1 MKFKSINNKK
11 IIAIILSGF
20 IIVNMVGCSKTENT
34 LQENYQ
40 HYNQETVTENSEPQ
54 IEQDEPNIN
63 PVIKPD
69 SNESVTSE
77 PSINSTTNNNDN
89 NNNNN
94 NSSNNNVTEEY
105 SSAEEYRSAD
115 EKAIETFNNLEEDID
130 NILNSETVNNA
141 KDKAKGV
148 FVTVVDFLFYDSEIN
163 GVTFD
168 ELTDSGKQ
176 KVLEIAS
183 RIDTK
188 IENKFPNYK
197 ETISET
203 AKEAFNKASELIK
216 KGANNLKEFSK
227 EKLGEENYNA
237 IVDVKD
243 EIVEYTKEAI
253 DIIGDFGSNIF
264 NKGKEYIKEWYENF
278 RN

>member
-1 MKFKSINNKK
+1 MKFRIINNKK

-20 IIVNMVGCSKTENT
+20 IVVNMVGCSKTEST

-40 HYNQETVTENSEPQ
+40 HYNQETVTENNEPQ

-63 PVIKPD
+63 PVIE
-69 SNESVTSE
+69 SNPNETYTNE
-77 PSINSTTNNNDN
+77 PNINTDKT
-89 NNNNN
+89 
-94 NSSNNNVTEEY
+94 TEEY
-105 SSAEEYRSAD
+105 SSAD
-115 EKAIETFNNLEEDID
+115 EKAIETFNSIEEDIE

-148 FVTVVDFLFYDSEIN
+148 FVTIVDFLFYDSEIN

-168 ELTDSGKQ
+168 ELTDNGKQ

-183 RIDTK
+183 SIDNK

-203 AKEAFNKASELIK
+203 AKDAFNKASELIK

-237 IVDVKD
+237 IINVKD
-243 EIVEYTKEAI
+243 EFVEYTKEAI
-253 DIIGDFGSNIF
+253 DIIGDVGSDLLDS
-264 NKGKEYIKEWYENF
+264 GKEYIKNWYENF

>member
-1 MKFKSINNKK
+1 MKFRIINNKK
-11 IIAIILSGF
+11 IIAVILSGF
-20 IIVNMVGCSKTENT
+20 IIVNMVGCSKTEST

-40 HYNQETVTENSEPQ
+40 HYNQETVTENNEPQ

-63 PVIKPD
+63 PVIE
-69 SNESVTSE
+69 SNPNETYTNE
-77 PSINSTTNNNDN
+77 PNINTDKT
-89 NNNNN
+89 
-94 NSSNNNVTEEY
+94 TEEY
-105 SSAEEYRSAD
+105 SSAD
-115 EKAIETFNNLEEDID
+115 EKAIETFNSIEEDID

-148 FVTVVDFLFYDSEIN
+148 FVTIVDFLFYDSEIN

-168 ELTDSGKQ
+168 ELTDNGKQ

-183 RIDTK
+183 SIDNK

-203 AKEAFNKASELIK
+203 AKDAFNKASELIK

-237 IVDVKD
+237 IVEVKD
-243 EIVEYTKEAI
+243 EFVEYTKEAI
-253 DIIGDFGSNIF
+253 DIIGDVGSDLLDS
-264 NKGKEYIKEWYENF
+264 GKEYIKNWYENF

>member
-1 MKFKSINNKK
+1 MKFKIINNKK

-20 IIVNMVGCSKTENT
+20 IFVNMVGCSKTEST

-40 HYNQETVTENSEPQ
+40 HYNQETVTENNEPQ

-63 PVIKPD
+63 PVIESKP
-69 SNESVTSE
+69 NETYTNE
-77 PSINSTTNNNDN
+77 PSISTNNTDKP
-89 NNNNN
+89 
-94 NSSNNNVTEEY
+94 TEEY
-105 SSAEEYRSAD
+105 SSAD
-115 EKAIETFNNLEEDID
+115 EKAIETFNSIEEDID

-148 FVTVVDFLFYDSEIN
+148 FVTIVDFLFYDSEIN

-183 RIDTK
+183 SIDNK

-203 AKEAFNKASELIK
+203 AKDAFNKASELIK

-253 DIIGDFGSNIF
+253 DIIGDVGSDLLDS
-264 NKGKEYIKEWYENF
+264 GKEYIKNWYENF

>member
-1 MKFKSINNKK
+1 MNFKIINNKK
-11 IIAIILSGF
+11 IIAVILSGF
-20 IIVNMVGCSKTENT
+20 IVVNMVGCSKTESVT
-34 LQENYQ
+34 QESYE
-40 HYNQETVTENSEPQ
+40 HYNQKVTDEPQ
-54 IEQDEPNIN
+54 IEQTKPNIN
-63 PVIKPD
+63 PITKSKHTEIETTEPNIK
-69 SNESVTSE
+69 
-77 PSINSTTNNNDN
+77 TT
-89 NNNNN
+89 
-94 NSSNNNVTEEY
+94 EY
-105 SSAEEYRSAD
+105 SNID
-115 EKAIETFNNLEEDID
+115 ERAIETFNNLEEDIN
-130 NILNSETVNNA
+130 NILNSETVDNA

-148 FVTVVDFLFYDSEIN
+148 FISIVDFLFYDSEIN

-183 RIDTK
+183 SIDNK

-243 EIVEYTKEAI
+243 EIVEYTKETI
-253 DIIGDFGSNIF
+253 DIIGDVGSDLLDS
-264 NKGKEYIKEWYENF
+264 GKEYIKNWYENF

>member
-1 MKFKSINNKK
+1 MKFRIINNKK

-20 IIVNMVGCSKTENT
+20 IVVNMVGCSKTEST

-40 HYNQETVTENSEPQ
+40 HYNQETVTENNEPQ

-63 PVIKPD
+63 PVIE
-69 SNESVTSE
+69 SNPNETYTNE
-77 PSINSTTNNNDN
+77 PNINTDKT
-89 NNNNN
+89 
-94 NSSNNNVTEEY
+94 TEEY
-105 SSAEEYRSAD
+105 SSTD
-115 EKAIETFNNLEEDID
+115 EKAIETFNSIEEDID

-148 FVTVVDFLFYDSEIN
+148 FVTIVDFLFYDSEIN

-168 ELTDSGKQ
+168 ELTDNGKQ

-183 RIDTK
+183 SIDNK

-203 AKEAFNKASELIK
+203 AKDAFNKASELIK

-237 IVDVKD
+237 IINVKD
-243 EIVEYTKEAI
+243 EFVEYTKEAI
-253 DIIGDFGSNIF
+253 DIIGDVGSDLLDS
-264 NKGKEYIKEWYENF
+264 GKEYIKNWYENF

>member
-1 MKFKSINNKK
+1 MKLRIINNKK

-20 IIVNMVGCSKTENT
+20 IVVNMVGCSKTEST

-40 HYNQETVTENSEPQ
+40 HYNQETVTENNEPQ

-63 PVIKPD
+63 PVIE
-69 SNESVTSE
+69 SNPNETYTNE
-77 PSINSTTNNNDN
+77 PNINTDKT
-89 NNNNN
+89 
-94 NSSNNNVTEEY
+94 TEEY
-105 SSAEEYRSAD
+105 SSAD
-115 EKAIETFNNLEEDID
+115 EKAIETFNSIEEDID

-148 FVTVVDFLFYDSEIN
+148 FVTIVDFLFYDSEIN

-168 ELTDSGKQ
+168 ELTDNGKQ

-183 RIDTK
+183 SIDNK

-203 AKEAFNKASELIK
+203 AKDAFNKASELIK

-237 IVDVKD
+237 IINVKD
-243 EIVEYTKEAI
+243 EFVEYTKEAI
-253 DIIGDFGSNIF
+253 DIIGDVGSDLLDS
-264 NKGKEYIKEWYENF
+264 GKEYIKNWYENF

>member
-1 MKFKSINNKK
+1 MKFRIINNKK

-20 IIVNMVGCSKTENT
+20 IVVNMVGCSKTEST

-40 HYNQETVTENSEPQ
+40 HYNQETVTENNEPQ

-63 PVIKPD
+63 PVIE
-69 SNESVTSE
+69 SNPNETYTNE
-77 PSINSTTNNNDN
+77 PNINTDKT
-89 NNNNN
+89 
-94 NSSNNNVTEEY
+94 TEEY
-105 SSAEEYRSAD
+105 SSTD
-115 EKAIETFNNLEEDID
+115 EKAIETFNSIEEDID

-148 FVTVVDFLFYDSEIN
+148 FVTIVDFLFYDSEIN

-168 ELTDSGKQ
+168 ELTDNGKQ

-183 RIDTK
+183 SIDNK

-203 AKEAFNKASELIK
+203 AKDAFNKASELIK

-237 IVDVKD
+237 IVEVKD
-243 EIVEYTKEAI
+243 EFVEYTKEAI
-253 DIIGDFGSNIF
+253 DIIGDVGSDLLDS
-264 NKGKEYIKEWYENF
+264 GKEYIKKWYENF

>member
-1 MKFKSINNKK
+1 MKFRIINNKK

-20 IIVNMVGCSKTENT
+20 IVVNMVGCSKTEST

-40 HYNQETVTENSEPQ
+40 HYNQETVTENNEPQ

-63 PVIKPD
+63 PVIE
-69 SNESVTSE
+69 SNPNETYTNE
-77 PSINSTTNNNDN
+77 PNINTDKT
-89 NNNNN
+89 
-94 NSSNNNVTEEY
+94 TEEY
-105 SSAEEYRSAD
+105 SSAD
-115 EKAIETFNNLEEDID
+115 EKAIETFNSIEEDID

-148 FVTVVDFLFYDSEIN
+148 FVTIVDFLFYDSEIN

-168 ELTDSGKQ
+168 ELTDNGKQ

-183 RIDTK
+183 SIDNK

-203 AKEAFNKASELIK
+203 AKDAFNKASELIK

-237 IVDVKD
+237 IINVKD
-243 EIVEYTKEAI
+243 EFVEYTKEAI
-253 DIIGDFGSNIF
+253 DIIGDVGSDLLDS
-264 NKGKEYIKEWYENF
+264 GKEYIKKWYENF

>member
-1 MKFKSINNKK
+1 MKFRIINNKK

-20 IIVNMVGCSKTENT
+20 IVVNMVGCSKTEST

-40 HYNQETVTENSEPQ
+40 HYNQETVTENNEPQ

-63 PVIKPD
+63 PVIESKP
-69 SNESVTSE
+69 NETYTNE
-77 PSINSTTNNNDN
+77 PSINTDKT
-89 NNNNN
+89 
-94 NSSNNNVTEEY
+94 TEEY
-105 SSAEEYRSAD
+105 SSAD
-115 EKAIETFNNLEEDID
+115 EKAIETFNSIEEDID

-148 FVTVVDFLFYDSEIN
+148 FVTIVDFLFYDSEIN

-168 ELTDSGKQ
+168 ELTDNGKQ

-183 RIDTK
+183 SIDNK

-203 AKEAFNKASELIK
+203 AKDAFNKASELIK

-237 IVDVKD
+237 IINVKD
-243 EIVEYTKEAI
+243 EFVEYTKEAI
-253 DIIGDFGSNIF
+253 DIIGDVGSDLLDS
-264 NKGKEYIKEWYENF
+264 GKEYIKNWYENF

>member
-1 MKFKSINNKK
+1 MKLRIINNKK

-20 IIVNMVGCSKTENT
+20 IVVNMVGCSKTEST

-40 HYNQETVTENSEPQ
+40 HYNQETVTENNEPQ

-63 PVIKPD
+63 PVIE
-69 SNESVTSE
+69 SNPNETYTNE
-77 PSINSTTNNNDN
+77 PNINTDKT
-89 NNNNN
+89 
-94 NSSNNNVTEEY
+94 TEEY
-105 SSAEEYRSAD
+105 SSAD
-115 EKAIETFNNLEEDID
+115 EKAIETFNSIEEDID

-148 FVTVVDFLFYDSEIN
+148 FVTIVDFLFYDSEIN

-168 ELTDSGKQ
+168 ELTDNGKQ

-183 RIDTK
+183 SIDNK

-203 AKEAFNKASELIK
+203 AKDAFNKASELIK

-237 IVDVKD
+237 IINVKD
-243 EIVEYTKEAI
+243 EFVEYTKEAI
-253 DIIGDFGSNIF
+253 DIIGDVGSDLLDS
-264 NKGKEYIKEWYENF
+264 GKEYIKKWYENF

>member
-1 MKFKSINNKK
+1 MKFKIINNKK

-20 IIVNMVGCSKTENT
+20 IFVNMVGCSKTEST

-40 HYNQETVTENSEPQ
+40 HYNQETVTENNEPQ

-63 PVIKPD
+63 PVIESKP
-69 SNESVTSE
+69 NETYTNE
-77 PSINSTTNNNDN
+77 PSISTNNTDKP
-89 NNNNN
+89 
-94 NSSNNNVTEEY
+94 TEEY
-105 SSAEEYRSAD
+105 SSVD
-115 EKAIETFNNLEEDID
+115 EKAIETFNSIEEDID

-148 FVTVVDFLFYDSEIN
+148 FVTIVDFLFYDSEIN

-183 RIDTK
+183 SIDNK

-203 AKEAFNKASELIK
+203 AKEAFDKASELIK

-243 EIVEYTKEAI
+243 EIAEYTKEAI
-253 DIIGDFGSNIF
+253 DIIGDVGSDLLDS
-264 NKGKEYIKEWYENF
+264 GKEYIKNWYENF

>member
-1 MKFKSINNKK
+1 MNFKIINNKK
-11 IIAIILSGF
+11 IIAVILSGF
-20 IIVNMVGCSKTENT
+20 IVVNMVGCDKTET
-34 LQENYQ
+34 VAQESYE
-40 HYNQETVTENSEPQ
+40 HYNQKVTDEPQ
-54 IEQDEPNIN
+54 IEQTKPNIN
-63 PVIKPD
+63 PITESKHTEIETTEPNIK
-69 SNESVTSE
+69 
-77 PSINSTTNNNDN
+77 TT
-89 NNNNN
+89 
-94 NSSNNNVTEEY
+94 EY
-105 SSAEEYRSAD
+105 SNID
-115 EKAIETFNNLEEDID
+115 ERAIETFNNLEEDIN
-130 NILNSETVNNA
+130 NILNSETVDNA

-148 FVTVVDFLFYDSEIN
+148 FISIVDFLFYDSEIN

-183 RIDTK
+183 SIDNK

-253 DIIGDFGSNIF
+253 DIIGDVGSDLLDS
-264 NKGKEYIKEWYENF
+264 GKEYIKNWYENF